1 MQIHFFKRVSSLA
14 QEESRSISQNV
25 TWGHR
30 KSFQDGHVH
39 LAYSNFLG
47 YDKGENGK
55 LKVVESE
62 AETIKAIYRWFLEGK
77 TTVEIADLLN
87 KMGIKTPMKCDAWKR
102 ATVNS
107 ILKNEKY
114 KGDAILQKTYTKDF
128 LTHKI
133 VKNNGEVDKYYI
145 TDCHEAIISKD
156 DWEQVQFEFQ
166 KRGKYAKYSSKS
178 EFLSKIVCSECG
190 SVYGPKVWHSKD
202 KYRKTI
208 YRCLHKYEKRESKC
222 PSPILSADEIKS
234 KFIAAYN
241 EFMVDRTKVIED
253 CVMVREIVSNTSE
266 IEKEINRLT
275 DEYDIVIGM
284 VNKLVKDNA
293 SKALNQDEYLERYEN
308 YERRFN
314 ELSSKIDE
322 LKKKKSSKLS
332 RAQEIDR
339 FIKDLETRE
348 NYLES
353 WDKNVWGRFVEKA
366 IVNKD
371 GTITFRFIN
380 DKEITK

>member
-1 MQIHFFKRVSSLA
+1 MQ
-14 QEESRSISQNV
+14 
-25 TWGHR
+25 
-30 KSFQDGHVH
+30 FQ
-39 LAYSNFLG
+39 
-47 YDKGENGK
+47 
-55 LKVVESE
+55 
-62 AETIKAIYRWFLEGK
+62 
-77 TTVEIADLLN
+77 
-87 KMGIKTPMKCDAWKR
+87 
-102 ATVNS
+102 
-107 ILKNEKY
+107 
-114 KGDAILQKTYTKDF
+114 
-128 LTHKI
+128 I
-133 VKNNGEVDKYYI
+133 VICG
-145 TDCHEAIISKD
+145 
-156 DWEQVQFEFQ
+156 
-166 KRGKYAKYSSKS
+166 
-178 EFLSKIVCSECG
+178 ECG
-190 SVYGPKVWHSKD
+190 AVYGPKVWHSKD

-241 EFMVDRTKVIED
+241 EFMIDRTKVIED
-253 CVMVREIVSNTSE
+253 CVMVREIVANTSE

-353 WDKNVWGRFVEKA
+353 WDKNVWGRFVK
-366 IVNKD
+366 KQ
-371 GTITFRFIN
+371 
-380 DKEITK
+380 